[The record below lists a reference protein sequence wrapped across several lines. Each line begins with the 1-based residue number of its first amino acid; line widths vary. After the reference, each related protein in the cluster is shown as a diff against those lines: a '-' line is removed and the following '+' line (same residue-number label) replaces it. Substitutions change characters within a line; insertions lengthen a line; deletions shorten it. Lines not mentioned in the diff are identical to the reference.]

1 MGHKFKI
8 GQSVVP
14 KFLNREPEDV
24 YEVVSLMPELP
35 NGDPQ
40 YRVRAASTGVE
51 RVVREFEIKAA

>member
-1 MGHKFKI
+1 MGHKFKL

-14 KFLNREPEDV
+14 KFLNREPHDV
-24 YEVVSLMPELP
+24 YEVVGLMPELP

-40 YRVRAASTGVE
+40 YRVRAASSGVE